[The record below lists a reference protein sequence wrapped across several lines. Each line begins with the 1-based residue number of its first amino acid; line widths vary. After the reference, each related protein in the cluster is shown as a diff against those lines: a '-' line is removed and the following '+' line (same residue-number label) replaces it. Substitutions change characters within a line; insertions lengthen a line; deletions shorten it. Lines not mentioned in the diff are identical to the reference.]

1 MIQAILLNTFLCL
14 VIVWLLLLIYY
25 SYCYIRFSLR
35 WGKQEEQAGSDK
47 TVQSQDTEPKPV
59 DAHTLVG
66 KSKGLS
72 SEDFPKLPAVPKTE
86 VSDTQANTFAPPKA
100 EEVAEA
106 SDTTEEEPSDEPSI
120 SDEDNEMDV
129 AYTTDEVD
137 EDEVVREELLLD
149 VSPQPEVSPSAILA
163 RDLVRMA
170 RWAKSDEELN
180 EEDEAEVQ
188 ATFSKIQGSDL
199 MAKYKENLLA
209 EEAKHSRLL
218 SLVRKA
224 EEEQRQEDVTID
236 GTLSSMDASEARP
249 LDYYL

>member
-47 TVQSQDTEPKPV
+47 TAQSQDAEPKPV

-72 SEDFPKLPAVPKTE
+72 SPDFPRVPSISSAETREEK
-86 VSDTQANTFAPPKA
+86 SNTFVPQ
-100 EEVAEA
+100 
-106 SDTTEEEPSDEPSI
+106 EPENPDDEPPI

-170 RWAKSDEELN
+170 RWSKSDEELN

>member
-47 TVQSQDTEPKPV
+47 TAQSQDTEPKPV
-59 DAHTLVG
+59 DAYTLVG

-72 SEDFPKLPAVPKTE
+72 SIDFPRVPSISSAETREEK
-86 VSDTQANTFAPPKA
+86 SHTFVPQ
-100 EEVAEA
+100 
-106 SDTTEEEPSDEPSI
+106 EPENLDDEPAI

-137 EDEVVREELLLD
+137 EEEVVREELLLD

-224 EEEQRQEDVTID
+224 EEEQKPEDVTID
-236 GTLSSMDASEARP
+236 GTLSSMEASEARP

>member
-35 WGKQEEQAGSDK
+35 WGKQEAQAGSHR
-47 TVQSQDTEPKPV
+47 TAQSQDTEQKLL

-72 SEDFPKLPAVPKTE
+72 SLDFPRAPSISLAETREEK
-86 VSDTQANTFAPPKA
+86 SNTFVPQEA
-100 EEVAEA
+100 ENP
-106 SDTTEEEPSDEPSI
+106 DDEPTI

-170 RWAKSDEELN
+170 RWAKSDEELD

-199 MAKYKENLLA
+199 MEKYKEHLLA

-224 EEEQRQEDVTID
+224 EEEQRQEDVTIE

>member
-47 TVQSQDTEPKPV
+47 TAQSQDAEPKPV
-59 DAHTLVG
+59 DTHTLVG

-72 SEDFPKLPAVPKTE
+72 SLDFPRAPSISLAETREEK
-86 VSDTQANTFAPPKA
+86 SNTFVPQEA
-100 EEVAEA
+100 ENP
-106 SDTTEEEPSDEPSI
+106 DDEPPI

-188 ATFSKIQGSDL
+188 DTLSKVQGSDL

>member
-47 TVQSQDTEPKPV
+47 TVPSQDTEQKPV

-72 SEDFPKLPAVPKTE
+72 SRDFPR
-86 VSDTQANTFAPPKA
+86 
-100 EEVAEA
+100 
-106 SDTTEEEPSDEPSI
+106 EPSI
-120 SDEDNEMDV
+120 SSAETREEKSNTFVPQEAENPDDEPTISEEDNEMDV

-170 RWAKSDEELN
+170 RWSKSDEELN

-188 ATFSKIQGSDL
+188 ASFSKIQGSDL

>member
-1 MIQAILLNTFLCL
+1 MIQAILLNTFLFL

-47 TVQSQDTEPKPV
+47 TAQSQDAEPKPV
-59 DAHTLVG
+59 DVHTLVG

-72 SEDFPKLPAVPKTE
+72 SLDFPRA
-86 VSDTQANTFAPPKA
+86 
-100 EEVAEA
+100 
-106 SDTTEEEPSDEPSI
+106 PSI
-120 SDEDNEMDV
+120 SLAETREEKSNTFVPQEAENPDDEPTIDDEDNEMDV

-224 EEEQRQEDVTID
+224 EEEQKQGDVTID

>member
-47 TVQSQDTEPKPV
+47 AAQSQDTEQKPL

-72 SEDFPKLPAVPKTE
+72 SSDFPRAPSISLAETREEK
-86 VSDTQANTFAPPKA
+86 SNTFVPQEA
-100 EEVAEA
+100 ENP
-106 SDTTEEEPSDEPSI
+106 DDEPTI

-180 EEDEAEVQ
+180 EEDKAEVQ
-188 ATFSKIQGSDL
+188 DTLSKVQGTDL
-199 MAKYKENLLA
+199 MEKYKEHLFA

-224 EEEQRQEDVTID
+224 EEEQRQENVTID
-236 GTLSSMDASEARP
+236 ETLSSMDASEARP

>member
-47 TVQSQDTEPKPV
+47 TAQSQDAEQKPL

-72 SEDFPKLPAVPKTE
+72 SPDFPRVPSISSAETREEK
-86 VSDTQANTFAPPKA
+86 SHTFVPQ
-100 EEVAEA
+100 
-106 SDTTEEEPSDEPSI
+106 EPENPDDEPTI

-137 EDEVVREELLLD
+137 EDEVVQEELLLD

-170 RWAKSDEELN
+170 RWAKSEDELDEQ
-180 EEDEAEVQ
+180 DEAEVQ
-188 ATFSKIQGSDL
+188 ATFSRIQGSDL

-209 EEAKHSRLL
+209 EEGKHSKLL
-218 SLVRKA
+218 AVVRRAEDARMKA
-224 EEEQRQEDVTID
+224 EATPSVSEE
-236 GTLSSMDASEARP
+236 SEPTAVSDKP

>member
-14 VIVWLLLLIYY
+14 VIVWLLILIYY

-72 SEDFPKLPAVPKTE
+72 SLDFPRA
-86 VSDTQANTFAPPKA
+86 
-100 EEVAEA
+100 
-106 SDTTEEEPSDEPSI
+106 PSI
-120 SDEDNEMDV
+120 SSAETREEKSNTFVPQEAENPDDEPTISEEDNEMDV

-170 RWAKSDEELN
+170 RWSKSDEELN

-188 ATFSKIQGSDL
+188 ASFSKIQGSDL

>member
-14 VIVWLLLLIYY
+14 VIVWLLILIYY

-72 SEDFPKLPAVPKTE
+72 SLDFPRAPSISSAETREEK
-86 VSDTQANTFAPPKA
+86 SNTFVPQEA
-100 EEVAEA
+100 ENP
-106 SDTTEEEPSDEPSI
+106 DDEPPI

-188 ATFSKIQGSDL
+188 ASFSKVQGTDL
-199 MAKYKENLLA
+199 MEKYKENLLA

-224 EEEQRQEDVTID
+224 EEEQRQGDVTID

>member
-1 MIQAILLNTFLCL
+1 MIQTILLNTFLCL
-14 VIVWLLLLIYY
+14 AIVWLLLLIYY

-47 TVQSQDTEPKPV
+47 TAQSQDTEQKPL

-72 SEDFPKLPAVPKTE
+72 SLDFPRAPSISLAETREEK
-86 VSDTQANTFAPPKA
+86 SNTFVPQEA
-100 EEVAEA
+100 ENP
-106 SDTTEEEPSDEPSI
+106 DDEPPI

-149 VSPQPEVSPSAILA
+149 VSPQPEVSPSAILT

-180 EEDEAEVQ
+180 EENEAEVQ

>member
-47 TVQSQDTEPKPV
+47 TAQSQDAEPKPV
-59 DAHTLVG
+59 DTHTLVG

-72 SEDFPKLPAVPKTE
+72 SLDFPRAPSISSAETREEK
-86 VSDTQANTFAPPKA
+86 SNTFVPQEA
-100 EEVAEA
+100 ENP
-106 SDTTEEEPSDEPSI
+106 DDEPPI

-188 ATFSKIQGSDL
+188 DTLSKVQGSDL

>member
-72 SEDFPKLPAVPKTE
+72 SLDFPRAPSISSAETREEK
-86 VSDTQANTFAPPKA
+86 SNTFVPQEA
-100 EEVAEA
+100 ENP
-106 SDTTEEEPSDEPSI
+106 DDEPPI

-188 ATFSKIQGSDL
+188 ASFSKVQGTDL
-199 MAKYKENLLA
+199 MEKYKENLLA

-224 EEEQRQEDVTID
+224 EEEQRQGDVTID

>member
-25 SYCYIRFSLR
+25 SYCYICFSLR

-47 TVQSQDTEPKPV
+47 TAQSQDTEQKPLDV
-59 DAHTLVG
+59 HTLVG

-72 SEDFPKLPAVPKTE
+72 SPDFPRVPSISSAETREEK
-86 VSDTQANTFAPPKA
+86 SNTFVPQ
-100 EEVAEA
+100 
-106 SDTTEEEPSDEPSI
+106 EPENLDDEPAM

-163 RDLVRMA
+163 RDLVRMT
-170 RWAKSDEELN
+170 RWAKSEDELDEEN
-180 EEDEAEVQ
+180 EAEVQ

-224 EEEQRQEDVTID
+224 EEEQRQEEVTID

>member
-14 VIVWLLLLIYY
+14 VIVWLLILIYY

-72 SEDFPKLPAVPKTE
+72 SLDFPRA
-86 VSDTQANTFAPPKA
+86 
-100 EEVAEA
+100 
-106 SDTTEEEPSDEPSI
+106 PSI
-120 SDEDNEMDV
+120 SSAETREEKSNTFVPQEAENPDDEPTISEEDNEMDV

-199 MAKYKENLLA
+199 MEKYKENLLA

>member
-14 VIVWLLLLIYY
+14 AIVWLLILIYY

-72 SEDFPKLPAVPKTE
+72 SLDFPRAPSISSAETREEK
-86 VSDTQANTFAPPKA
+86 SNTFVPQEA
-100 EEVAEA
+100 ENP
-106 SDTTEEEPSDEPSI
+106 DDEPPI

-170 RWAKSDEELN
+170 RWAKSDEELD